1 MRGGAF
7 GFATEVGP
15 GPAIPPVETLR
26 SMLTDQHLWPPDE
39 CWTLHSGGGV
49 FKDRDLFDQALA
61 GRYGAPKDL
70 DDYVWK
76 AQLASYEAERA
87 MFEAYARRKYRATG
101 VIQWMLNNAWPS
113 LIWHLWDHALRPGGG
128 YYGTKKACEALHIQY
143 DDGENTVSIVSDLP
157 EASVGLT
164 ARVRL
169 LDTELAERFRYEV
182 ELAIAAD
189 GVASQRLRPA
199 RSRRAGAHTLPAARA
214 RGQPRG
220 LAQPQLLLALEPA
233 RCARLRRSQLVRD
246 APQGARQLSRARSAA
261 ARFPAV
267 RKPGEPAGGGSLPGR
282 PGQRSLPPAK
292 PGRRAGIL
300 HAAPAPERPRRRSPP
315 RALQRQL
322 RQLAA
327 RGNPGPFG
335 DRAPAVC
342 GFSAVYRSYG
352 ATPDAFCT
360 RTLVTLANNF
370 IQSAVLHGALK
381 ASFTPR

>member
-189 GVASQRLRPA
+189 GVASVCALPDRAALGLTHFLLLELEDSRGA
-199 RSRRAGAHTLPAARA
+199 LRSRNFYWLSS
-214 RGQPRG
+214 QPDVLDCDEANWYVTPLKEHASFHA
-220 LAQPQLLLALEPA
+220 LAQLPPASLLFESL
-233 RCARLRRSQLVRD
+233 
-246 APQGARQLSRARSAA
+246 
-261 ARFPAV
+261 
-267 RKPGEPAGGGSLPGR
+267 GSLPEEEASPDGR
-282 PGQRSLPPAK
+282 VNARF
-292 PGRRAGIL
+292 R
-300 HAAPAPERPRRRSPP
+300 
-315 RALQRQL
+315 LQ
-322 RQLAA
+322 
-327 RGNPGPFG
+327 NPGEGLAFFTRLRLLN
-335 DRAPAVC
+335 DRGAEVLPALFSDNFVSLLPGETLDLSVTARPPCADSALFIEATAPRLTHSVP
-342 GFSAVYRSYG
+342 G
-352 ATPDAFCT
+352 
-360 RTLVTLANNF
+360 LWL
-370 IQSAVLHGALK
+370 L
-381 ASFTPR
+381 